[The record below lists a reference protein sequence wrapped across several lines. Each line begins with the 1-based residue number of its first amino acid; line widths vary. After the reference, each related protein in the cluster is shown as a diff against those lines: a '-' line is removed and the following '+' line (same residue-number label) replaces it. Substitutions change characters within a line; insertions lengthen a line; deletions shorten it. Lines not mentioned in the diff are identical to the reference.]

1 MISARMT
8 YLVQMGQYC
17 ERGLIMLLIAVFS
30 SQTYTDKKNCNL
42 FLFFVLADVYCK
54 YVNCNVQCAVSASAM
69 H

>member
-1 MISARMT
+1 
-8 YLVQMGQYC
+8 
-17 ERGLIMLLIAVFS
+17 MLLIAVFS